1 MNNFAFDETLKE
13 AWFVI
18 IMIMIVY
25 TFYVINRES
34 EDTVLLVLKELY
46 SPQGMSP
53 QMPGPEGAV
62 KLYNTAAPPPRGP
75 TPMSQYPSPPSNQP
89 MGVPLMS
96 PPSQGPPQ
104 MRAPNM
110 MPPRGPMPSPHM
122 NFGMNSGMNSG
133 PPPQPASVGPPPL
146 AGFVKPPLK

>member
-1 MNNFAFDETLKE
+1 
-13 AWFVI
+13 
-18 IMIMIVY
+18 MIMIVY
-25 TFYVINRES
+25 TFFVINRES

-62 KLYNTAAPPPRGP
+62 KLYNTAALPPRGP